1 MLSLYFRTVQ
11 PFLNVNLHSL
21 RTEAIPQAARA
32 NSMATP
38 LSSSDKICRGSKL
51 RLRFIIGNPFL
62 QSVNSSF
69 ERL

>member
-1 MLSLYFRTVQ
+1 MLSPYFKTVQ
-11 PFLNVNLHSL
+11 QFLNVSLHIL
-21 RTEAIPQAARA
+21 RTEAVPQAARA
-32 NSMATP
+32 NSMVTP

-62 QSVNSSF
+62 QSVNGSF